1 MTHLRRFL
9 FVGLSIVGALLLIG
23 GVFVFTSKDLNMV
36 SGMCIGLGSAMLAL
50 GLGNLLYSFMVP
62 AMEDEKV
69 KQLKSIEVK
78 DERNTR
84 IREKSGYMIS
94 KIMNYMI
101 YCLILVLVFMNV
113 NKILLVAIAFVPLI
127 NLVLTVIFSKYYSK
141 RI

>member
-1 MTHLRRFL
+1 MIHFRRFL
-9 FVGLSIVGALLLIG
+9 FVSISIIGALLLIG

-62 AMEDEKV
+62 VVEDKI

-127 NLVLTVIFSKYYSK
+127 NLLLTVIFSNYYSK